1 MISDF
6 EAMTI
11 AMVAARQAADAGDVP
26 VGAVMLLDGEVLSV
40 AFNEKE
46 ALQEP
51 TAHAEILAIRDAV
64 SKTGSWRL
72 ENTTLVVTLE
82 PCVMCAGAIVAARIP
97 RVVFGA
103 YDMKAGATG
112 SLYNVCDDPR
122 LNHQSDLVGGV
133 RSEECAEMLRSFFA
147 ARRNGPPSSEL

>member
-1 MISDF
+1 MDEQKAMDLALT
-6 EAMTI
+6 EAQ
-11 AMVAARQAADAGDVP
+11 QAASAGDVP
-26 VGAVMLLDGEVLSV
+26 VGAVIFRDGEIL
-40 AFNEKE
+40 ATGHNKKE

-51 TAHAEILAIRDAV
+51 TAHAEILAIRSAV
-64 SKTGSWRL
+64 ARTGSWRL

-103 YDMKAGATG
+103 YDPKAGATG

-122 LNHQSDLVGGV
+122 LNHQAELMGGV
-133 RSEECAEMLRSFFA
+133 RERECGEMLRSFFV
-147 ARRNGPPSSEL
+147 ARRRTGL